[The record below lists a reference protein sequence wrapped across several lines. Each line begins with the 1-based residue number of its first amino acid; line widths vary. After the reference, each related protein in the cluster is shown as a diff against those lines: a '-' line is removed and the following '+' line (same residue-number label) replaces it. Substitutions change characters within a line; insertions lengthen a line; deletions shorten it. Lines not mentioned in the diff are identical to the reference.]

1 MSKRS
6 ALKRGE
12 RCDSDWCEV
21 RHSGIHGRGLF
32 AKQRIPENTAVIQ
45 YIEEKIDKE
54 ESTTRGW
61 AQIDLAKLTGDAAVY
76 IFALDD
82 DYDLDG
88 KTPKNAARL
97 INHSCSPNCESYI
110 DEGEI
115 WIASLREIAEGEEL
129 FFNYGFD
136 LDYFEDHPC
145 LCGSTNCVGFIAGE
159 EFWTDLKKRLA
170 KPARKKKQKG

>member
-45 YIEEKIDKE
+45 YMGKKSIRR
-54 ESTTRGW
+54 SQPRRGW

-88 KTPKNAARL
+88 STRRCPTHQSQLFPELRVLHRRRRSGSRPCAKLPKGRNSSLTTDLTSITSKITHVSVAA
-97 INHSCSPNCESYI
+97 PT
-110 DEGEI
+110 
-115 WIASLREIAEGEEL
+115 AS
-129 FFNYGFD
+129 
-136 LDYFEDHPC
+136 
-145 LCGSTNCVGFIAGE
+145 GSLLGRK
-159 EFWTDLKKRLA
+159 FWTDLKKRLA